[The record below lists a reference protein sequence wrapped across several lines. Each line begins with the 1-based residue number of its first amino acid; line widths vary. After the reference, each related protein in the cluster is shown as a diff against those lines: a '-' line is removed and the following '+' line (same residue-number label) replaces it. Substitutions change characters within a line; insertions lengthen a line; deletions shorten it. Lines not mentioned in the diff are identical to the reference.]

1 MIDHKF
7 LEGIGITDE
16 NVVKSITEAYAA
28 DIKAEKDTAAGI
40 QQNLDTA
47 NATIQSY
54 KDMDIDGIKASVE
67 DYKQKWE
74 QSEADRKA
82 FEHKTKL
89 SGYVKGLGLQ
99 NDIYESHVLG
109 LLEKSNVQFN
119 DKGELVDVDN
129 VVETFRKSHAD
140 AFNPPEPAKP
150 FMGYTPGISPAA
162 QNQMDKLR
170 EIYGIQK
177 EKGR

>member
-1 MIDHKF
+1 MIDQKF

-16 NVVKSITEAYAA
+16 NVVKSITETYTA

-40 QQNLDTA
+40 QQSLDTA

-89 SGYVKGLGLQ
+89 GQYVKGLGLRDDVYEQ
-99 NDIYESHVLG
+99 HVTNLLMEKGLKFDGDKLIGGDDIVSAFRESHKDAFKGTEPKPQFVGSAAGGQNPKADDEFIDTILG
-109 LLEKSNVQFN
+109 LK
-119 DKGELVDVDN
+119 
-129 VVETFRKSHAD
+129 
-140 AFNPPEPAKP
+140 
-150 FMGYTPGISPAA
+150 
-162 QNQMDKLR
+162 
-170 EIYGIQK
+170 
-177 EKGR
+177 

>member
-1 MIDHKF
+1 MIDQKF

-16 NVVKSITEAYAA
+16 NVVKSITETYAA
-28 DIKAEKDTAAGI
+28 DIKAEKDTAAAI
-40 QQNLDTA
+40 QKNLDTA
-47 NATIQSY
+47 NTTIQSY

-129 VVETFRKSHAD
+129 VVETFRKSHKD
-140 AFNPPEPAKP
+140 AFKSAEPKP
-150 FMGYTPGISPAA
+150 QFVGTAGGSQNTPTDDDFINTILGL
-162 QNQMDKLR
+162 K
-170 EIYGIQK
+170 
-177 EKGR
+177 

>member
-1 MIDHKF
+1 MIDQNF

-16 NVVKSITEAYAA
+16 NVVKSITETYTA
-28 DIKAEKDTAAGI
+28 DIKAEKDATAII

-47 NATIQSY
+47 SATIQSY

-74 QSEADRKA
+74 QSEADRKT

-89 SGYVKGLGLQ
+89 SNYVKGLGLQ
-99 NDIYESHVLG
+99 NDIYENHVLG

-119 DKGELVDVDN
+119 DKGELVDVNN
-129 VVETFRKSHAD
+129 VVETFRKFHAD
-140 AFNPPEPAKP
+140 AFKSSEPKP
-150 FMGYTPGISPAA
+150 QFVNSAVGS
-162 QNQMDKLR
+162 QNSTTDDEFIDTILGLK
-170 EIYGIQK
+170 
-177 EKGR
+177 